1 VNFLADVQ
9 RRNKILFFHILS
21 YESSEVILDCIV
33 CSPLV
38 TILVF
43 SHSGVPAGHVDVD
56 TFILPQKNLVDPN
69 LVNDV
74 PVLPFSAIQH
84 LCIHLQTPLRVVIA
98 HL

>member
-1 VNFLADVQ
+1 MNFLADVPKP
-9 RRNKILFFHILS
+9 NKILFFDILI
-21 YESSEVILDCIV
+21 YEPSEVILDCIV

-69 LVNDV
+69 LVKNV

-84 LCIHLQTPLRVVIA
+84 LCIRLQTPLRVVIA